1 MDNGSAKKLKKLD
14 RARTVDDLP
23 TASLETSL
31 PAPIDPT
38 LIQDT
43 HGDARSSRFW
53 TQPPLEMFDPT
64 NGPDKQLEDELNMH
78 STPAKL
84 LARAA
89 QTVIIPPTFSP
100 EDEVNL
106 IATSPL
112 SDLKFEP
119 DCDTTL
125 HSSSQ
130 NFPQPPASS
139 LVSPPA
145 SAHTD
150 AEQTPPAATRPKN
163 MTPSATA
170 SSSRQSS
177 RPAKT
182 VQRYTPESGSPRRE
196 STISHERGSGS
207 PTVVGGMMTGSA
219 SVQKRTKSRM
229 GSEIEA
235 DEESMRLIRELQ
247 AQDMGLR
254 RRGRA

>member
-1 MDNGSAKKLKKLD
+1 MDNGSTKKVKKLD
-14 RARTVDDLP
+14 RARTVDDP
-23 TASLETSL
+23 STASLETSV
-31 PAPIDPT
+31 PAPVDPPV
-38 LIQDT
+38 IQDT
-43 HGDARSSRFW
+43 HHDTRPSQFW
-53 TQPPLEMFDPT
+53 AQPSLQNFEHTD
-64 NGPDKQLEDELNMH
+64 GPDKQLEDELNMQY
-78 STPAKL
+78 TPAKL

-112 SDLKFEP
+112 SDLKVEP

-125 HSSSQ
+125 LPSSQ
-130 NFPQPPASS
+130 DFPQPPASS

-150 AEQTPPAATRPKN
+150 AEQTPPATTRPKN

-177 RPAKT
+177 RRAKT

-196 STISHERGSGS
+196 STISSERGSGS
-207 PTVVGGMMTGSA
+207 PTVVGGMVTASA
-219 SVQKRTKSRM
+219 SVQKPTKSRM